1 MSYFLAPLLNDDQM
15 CVESDG
21 SIDKET
27 CRNIDSNILV
37 SISILV
43 ETLIFTDSLS
53 CDTKI
58 MNKIQFLRCN

>member
-27 CRNIDSNILV
+27 CRNIDSNILHF
-37 SISILV
+37 S
-43 ETLIFTDSLS
+43 
-53 CDTKI
+53 KY
-58 MNKIQFLRCN
+58 